1 MTGCLRIAKESIFT
15 GTNNFVSD
23 TITSSGL
30 NEFFGFTQKD
40 VNGMLADVDAEG
52 KADEVKKW
60 YDGYHFGDY
69 DIYCPWDVLCYL
81 NKLAFESGS
90 EPENF
95 WKNIKS

>member
-23 TITSSGL
+23 TITSSEL
-30 NEFFGFTQKD
+30 NEFFGFTQKE

-69 DIYCPWDVLCYL
+69 ELSARYSASSDSQSCRIL
-81 NKLAFESGS
+81 E
-90 EPENF
+90 EHQ
-95 WKNIKS
+95 